1 MTKIKTLQAAEAA
14 RYNNLIT
21 GGGEMDQD
29 PDQFTNLKLLSIPC
43 KFASLLCVKSANFE
57 NDKRNTRHQPT
68 PGMFKLNL

>member
-1 MTKIKTLQAAEAA
+1 MTKLKTLQAAEAA

-43 KFASLLCVKSANFE
+43 KFASFAIFTLCK
-57 NDKRNTRHQPT
+57 KRQ
-68 PGMFKLNL
+68 L